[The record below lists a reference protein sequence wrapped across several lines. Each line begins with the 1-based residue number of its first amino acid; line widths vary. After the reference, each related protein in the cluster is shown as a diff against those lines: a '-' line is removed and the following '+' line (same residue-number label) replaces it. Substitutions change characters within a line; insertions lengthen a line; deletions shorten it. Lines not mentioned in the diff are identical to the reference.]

1 MTGQTCQPSTESD
14 SKPILKHDAEKVF
27 RESGL
32 TATQA
37 ITLCWKQ
44 VEIEGVLPF
53 AVRVPNDVTIGPDV
67 AALRLEHHLGR
78 YPVPDWVPVPSE
90 AWAPV
95 PSEAWVHQQV
105 YLHPHPKELILRNHV

>member
-1 MTGQTCQPSTESD
+1 LTGQTCQPSAESD

-44 VEIEGVLPF
+44 VEIEGALPF
-53 AVRVPNDVTIGPDV
+53 AVRMPNDVTIGAE
-67 AALRLEHHLGR
+67 AAEAPPESASGSRLGACAERSVGTPASL
-78 YPVPDWVPVPSE
+78 PPS
-90 AWAPV
+90 V
-95 PSEAWVHQQV
+95 SQ
-105 YLHPHPKELILRNHV
+105 ELMLQNHI